1 MLVIT
6 LGGRLELSMEKAAA
20 EDWHTGARGAG
31 PRPGDGASS
40 AADLRLRRGGPCLRP
55 ASPTCLMGPGIS
67 TQPFLT
73 PLRVRVA
80 SVKRSSDTPNPSVL
94 LPSSVIHVL

>member
-1 MLVIT
+1 MSSPWV
-6 LGGRLELSMEKAAA
+6 
-20 EDWHTGARGAG
+20 EDWNFPWKKQQQKTGTQERGGAG

-73 PLRVRVA
+73 PLRVGVA

>member
-20 EDWHTGARGAG
+20 EDWHTGARGA
-31 PRPGDGASS
+31 RPGDGASS
-40 AADLRLRRGGPCLRP
+40 AADLRLCRGGPCLRP

>member
-1 MLVIT
+1 
-6 LGGRLELSMEKAAA
+6 MEKAAA
-20 EDWHTGARGAG
+20 EDWHTEREGAG

-40 AADLRLRRGGPCLRP
+40 AADLRLRLRRGGPCLRP

>member
-20 EDWHTGARGAG
+20 EDWHMGARGA
-31 PRPGDGASS
+31 RPGDGASS

-73 PLRVRVA
+73 PLRVGVA

>member
-1 MLVIT
+1 M
-6 LGGRLELSMEKAAA
+6 
-20 EDWHTGARGAG
+20 EDWNFPWKKQQQKTGTQERGGAG

-80 SVKRSSDTPNPSVL
+80 SVNRSSDTPNPSVL

>member
-20 EDWHTGARGAG
+20 EDWHTGARGA
-31 PRPGDGASS
+31 RPGDGASS
-40 AADLRLRRGGPCLRP
+40 AADLCLRCGGPCLRP